1 MKNFYIFILLLL
13 IPIYLNKTLPIWK
26 LSIKDENAK
35 SNIINLFQGIFT
47 KITLVLTNEK
57 GKEEFDNN
65 SDYPISF
72 TISLNNKNLV
82 SISNSYTLIP
92 SESLVY
98 SIYVGIKCGET
109 LSDTKSLFTL
119 NKYVNANLEIDS
131 SFSLKLSSEKAK
143 IDMELLMN
151 EIAEQSYNLFRIK
164 KEPYNIEEIKL
175 VPKYED
181 ENSDFTFEKIVLDS
195 YDGKRGEYS
204 PSNTQ
209 TNGILN
215 KFKFGTKKLF
225 KNLSKTSVKFDLTF
239 EAKNLEKCFDLVK
252 KSFNLKVVQKKVQT
266 IGENVKKAIIY
277 TLENISP
284 INELTNSLEL
294 KLNIPVAP
302 IAVTCELR
310 ADQSFS
316 KTNEDI
322 VNHADASATYYDN
335 VFTSTGEFTFKLGNL
350 NSTLE
355 YYSKCVF
362 SNTGFLDELKQNIS
376 IKIGNF
382 LESEVFSKLVPSRD
396 PERLSQCA
404 KFTFDNIFQ
413 TLIFKTLLPK
423 YCRFAMRR
431 GLPILSRLSSDVVCR
446 VVDYYFNY
454 GISSESYINICVAPS
469 PILSVNRL
477 ISQMTPKQYND
488 NFEKFINDVKDAN
501 KLSTVLGL
509 SIVVKKVERYY
520 DKTPDTSK
528 ISMSVTKSTSI
539 LTGTN
544 LNVKI
549 TSQNEDPIECYYNSD
564 LTKDNTKKFSL
575 LGLLTIE
582 SIVLNPNKEE
592 SFTLNIKKSDLE
604 SGKMYPL
611 YMQCYSLPK
620 FLYRFETTGIFNP
633 YTFLNDDSI
642 SEQDP
647 QTPVKVKINCNKL
660 INKMN
665 PHCIKNNL
673 NNLIEKIKTD
683 IPTLIKNLQ
692 GEVETFKKLANNA
705 QIKILKNLNTTLKT
719 VINEVKNNKK
729 KLKSFVEEGITIAK
743 YLSSRD
749 CSIYASGETNEGNK
763 TYKAGLYVECRNSKK
778 YILSQLLDTVKD
790 QLQCSKIVEVIT
802 SNLSDD
808 IEQNLKYILFLI
820 NELTNNPEALEQGK
834 SQIVYDL
841 ANCLQEKFN
850 EYWPKIEQYLKE
862 KQNYL
867 QQSILAVKKD
877 ISNILMQSLS
887 NLVNLLHFEEID
899 GYIQQAKEEVE
910 KNGLIIIDKAKN
922 INKNI
927 FEFLKKFN
935 EFGDNFY
942 NISAS
947 MGVNVTVNSGKLDNS
962 TDAQVFISDIKDKG
976 IKLILH
982 SNYMLREK
990 GAYAM
995 QTVFFDS
1002 PLVSVNAQNEI
1013 ENGTLNTFIGITL
1026 YDKDG
1031 NEIVVSDMKLE
1042 DFRPQILFNSK
1053 LYDAMKTCVYYN
1065 EKEEKLYDD
1074 GVETIEDFIYEGEK
1088 FIKCVPKHLTSFTLG
1103 TPQNSQNSQ
1112 NSGDSQNSQNPENSS
1127 NVGLIILI
1135 VVLCLLLI
1143 AGLIVGFI
1151 IYRKKCSNKVN
1162 KNDIE
1167 SSFPDKTGIN
1177 A

>member
-13 IPIYLNKTLPIWK
+13 IPIYLNKTIPNWK

-35 SNIINLFQGIFT
+35 SSIINLFQGIFT

-57 GKEEFDNN
+57 GEEEFDN
-65 SDYPISF
+65 SEDPISF
-72 TISLNNKNLV
+72 KISLNNKNLV
-82 SISNSYTLIP
+82 SISNSYTLVP

-119 NKYVNANLEIDS
+119 VSSNNANLEIDS
-131 SFSLKLSSEKAK
+131 SFSLNLSSEKAK

-175 VPKYED
+175 VAKYED
-181 ENSDFTFEKIVLDS
+181 GNSDFTFDKIVLDS
-195 YDGKRGEYS
+195 YDGKRGDYS

-225 KNLSKTSVKFDLTF
+225 EKLSKTSVKFDLTF
-239 EAKNLEKCFDLVK
+239 EAENLEKCFDLVK
-252 KSFNLKVVQKKVQT
+252 KSFDLKVVQKKVQT
-266 IGENVKKAIIY
+266 IGENVKKAIMY

-316 KTNEDI
+316 KTNEEI

-396 PERLSQCA
+396 PERPSQCA
-404 KFTFDNIFQ
+404 KFTFDNILQ
-413 TLIFKTLLPK
+413 NAIFGTLLPK
-423 YCRFAMRR
+423 YCRFAMTR
-431 GLPILSRLSSDVVCR
+431 GLPLLSRLSSDVVCM
-446 VVDYYFNY
+446 VGDYNF
-454 GISSESYINICVAPS
+454 GLISENYINICVAPS

-488 NFEKFINDVKDAN
+488 NFEQFINDVKDAN
-501 KLSTVLGL
+501 KISTVLGI
-509 SIVVKKVERYY
+509 SNMVKKVERYY
-520 DKTPDTSK
+520 DKAPDTSK
-528 ISMSVTKSTSI
+528 ISMSVTKSILS
-539 LTGTN
+539 LTGTH

-564 LTKDNTKKFSL
+564 LTKDITKKFSL
-575 LGLLTIE
+575 LGLLTIK
-582 SIVLNPNKEE
+582 SVVLNPNEEE
-592 SFTLNIKKSDLE
+592 SFTLNIKKSDLV

-633 YTFLNDDSI
+633 YTYLNDDSI
-642 SEQDP
+642 SEQDA
-647 QTPVKVKINCNKL
+647 QKPVEVKIDCNKL

-665 PHCIKNNL
+665 PHCIQNSL

-683 IPTLIKNLQ
+683 IPTLIKELQ
-692 GEVETFKKLANNA
+692 GQVESFKKLANDA
-705 QIKILKNLNTTLKT
+705 QIKILQNLNTTLKT
-719 VINEVKNNKK
+719 VINEVKNNKN
-729 KLKSFVEEGITIAK
+729 KLKSFVEEGITMAK
-743 YLSSRD
+743 YLASRD
-749 CSIYASGETNEGNK
+749 CSIYASGETNEESQ
-763 TYKAGLYVECRNSKK
+763 TYKAGLYIECRNSKK

-820 NELTNNPEALEQGK
+820 NELTNNPEALEEGK

-841 ANCLQEKFN
+841 TNCLQEKFN

-887 NLVNLLHFEEID
+887 NLVNILHFEEID

-910 KNGLIIIDKAKN
+910 KNGLILIDKAKN

-947 MGVNVTVNSGKLDNS
+947 MGVNVTVNSGKLDTS

-990 GAYAM
+990 GAYAI

-1013 ENGTLNTFIGITL
+1013 EDGTVNTFIGITL

-1031 NEIVVSDMKLE
+1031 NEIVVSDIKLE
-1042 DFRPQILFNSK
+1042 DFRPQILFSSK
-1053 LYDAMKTCVYYN
+1053 LYDAMKACVYYN
-1065 EKEEKLYDD
+1065 EEEEKLYDD
-1074 GVETIEDFIYEGEK
+1074 GVETIQDFIYEGEQ

-1103 TPQNSQNSQ
+1103 TAQ
-1112 NSGDSQNSQNPENSS
+1112 NSS
-1127 NVGLIILI
+1127 NVGIIILI

-1151 IYRKKCSNKVN
+1151 LYRKKCSKKVN